1 MPDLTITQT
10 VLVAAVCLFNGA
22 LVGLS
27 IYIVHA
33 DRPQRGLAALRDRRG
48 GRMTTNNRRVG
59 PWNGMTSGSPR

>member
-1 MPDLTITQT
+1 MPDLTITQI

-33 DRPQRGLAALRDRRG
+33 DRPRRGLAALRIG
-48 GRMTTNNRRVG
+48 GTDA
-59 PWNGMTSGSPR
+59 